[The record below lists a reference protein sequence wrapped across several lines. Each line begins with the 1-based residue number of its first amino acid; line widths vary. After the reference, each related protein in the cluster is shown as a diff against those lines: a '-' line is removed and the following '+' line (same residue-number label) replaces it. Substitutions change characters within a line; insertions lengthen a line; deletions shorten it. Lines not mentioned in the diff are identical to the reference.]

1 MKSWLKRFKKIIGLP
16 LTDQWMLFR
25 VFLMVLTVKTGLKLL
40 TFGSFN
46 TLYTDLFLGRKYR
59 SMPDEKVQKII
70 RAIKS
75 VSPSL
80 SALCLPQALTL
91 KYFLRGDK
99 DAEIVI
105 GVKKNVKLEAHA
117 WVEKN
122 GVILIGD
129 LPESDFQPIW
139 TWK

>member
-1 MKSWLKRFKKIIGLP
+1 MKNWLRKFKKTISLP
-16 LTDQWMLFR
+16 IADQWILFR
-25 VFLMVLTVKTGLKLL
+25 VFLVVLTMRAGLKFL

-46 TLYTDLFLGRKYR
+46 TLYTDLFLSRKCR
-59 SMPDEKVQKII
+59 NVPDEKVRKII
-70 RAIKS
+70 WAIRS

-80 SALCLPQALTL
+80 SATCLPQALTL
-91 KYFLRGDK
+91 KYFLGGDEE
-99 DAEIVI
+99 AEIII
-105 GVKKNVKLEAHA
+105 GVKKNIGLEAHA

-129 LPESDFQPIW
+129 LPETDFQPIW